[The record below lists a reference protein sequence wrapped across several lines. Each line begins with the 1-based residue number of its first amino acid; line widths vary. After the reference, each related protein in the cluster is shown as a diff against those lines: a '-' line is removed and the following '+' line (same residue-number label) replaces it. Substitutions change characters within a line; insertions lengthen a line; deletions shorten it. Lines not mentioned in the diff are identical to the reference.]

1 MLRIVPAHRHG
12 HRNGQQSGHTLHL
25 RFVCCRPGSR
35 RGDTE
40 PVVARWWHLVTFM
53 KALVMLHWAMRNV
66 LYRRTATAIK
76 MVSKVDTFFIFVLF
90 AVTLAAA
97 GVIRS
102 Q

>member
-1 MLRIVPAHRHG
+1 
-12 HRNGQQSGHTLHL
+12 
-25 RFVCCRPGSR
+25 
-35 RGDTE
+35 
-40 PVVARWWHLVTFM
+40 M

-90 AVTLAAA
+90 AVALAAA